1 MSLRVVVVVLVAVA
15 VDHERA
21 RTNTHAV
28 YPRRFFG
35 LSLLE
40 KKARNVLETGKLFP
54 LALVLHPESWVVRLV
69 F

>member
-1 MSLRVVVVVLVAVA
+1 MSLRVVIVVLVAVA

-28 YPRRFFG
+28 SPSVFWSVAAR
-35 LSLLE
+35 
-40 KKARNVLETGKLFP
+40 KKGRNVLETGKLFP